1 LKSQDRAKNAAVSF
15 ISRTFLSLQNRVYRI
30 YFLGMLGQFASMNM
44 QMVTTSLL
52 IYRLTDSSAL
62 LGTQALANAIPMIL
76 ISVFGGVLAD
86 RVQKKQV
93 LTIGLICSAA
103 ISLWIAVSITTGALS
118 REQAGSWW
126 ILMASSFLHG
136 IVAGMMLPARQA
148 IIPEIVSRG
157 QIMNAVSLNTLG
169 MNVLGLIAPAAAGF
183 LIDGAGFGAVYY
195 IITALNL
202 YAAVMMYFVPHTSPL
217 VNRTG
222 NILADIRDGFEYARH
237 DKTILLVLSFTLLF
251 VVLSMPYM
259 QLIPIYVDDILKV
272 GAKGMGILMSVSG
285 AGALVG
291 SIVMA
296 SLPNNK
302 RGLILLIGGLISGV
316 SLLLFAFS
324 SVWVLSLIFIVFVGL
339 SQTMRMTTGSALLQS
354 YTKPEYMGRVMSVFM
369 MQWGV
374 MSLCTFFAG
383 VIAEVVPVQW
393 VIGSLAIMLIIFSAL
408 AMFATPHIRRLD

>member
-1 LKSQDRAKNAAVSF
+1 MESHKRAKNAAVSF

-103 ISLWIAVSITTGALS
+103 ISLWIAISITTGALS

-126 ILMASSFLHG
+126 ILIASSFLHG

-183 LIDGAGFGAVYY
+183 LIDGMGFGVVYY

-202 YAAVMMYFVPHTSPL
+202 YAAVMMNFVPHTAPWS
-217 VNRTG
+217 T
-222 NILADIRDGFEYARH
+222 ARA
-237 DKTILLVLSFTLLF
+237 T
-251 VVLSMPYM
+251 YW
-259 QLIPIYVDDILKV
+259 PI
-272 GAKGMGILMSVSG
+272 SVT
-285 AGALVG
+285 
-291 SIVMA
+291 A
-296 SLPNNK
+296 SNM
-302 RGLILLIGGLISGV
+302 RG
-316 SLLLFAFS
+316 
-324 SVWVLSLIFIVFVGL
+324 
-339 SQTMRMTTGSALLQS
+339 TTRRSCWCSALL
-354 YTKPEYMGRVMSVFM
+354 
-369 MQWGV
+369 
-374 MSLCTFFAG
+374 FF
-383 VIAEVVPVQW
+383 
-393 VIGSLAIMLIIFSAL
+393 L
-408 AMFATPHIRRLD
+408 